1 MKLIQKIQSLRLPI
15 LALIWVCFFF
25 GTTWLAS
32 KQGVKVMPALQLAAI
47 RQFIAA
53 FFYISYFWFK
63 KVPWPKAKQWRTIFI
78 LSILNFVLS
87 NGLST
92 WGVKYISSGLGAVI
106 GAIFPL
112 WIVIIS
118 FFNGERLSKLAV
130 VGLLV
135 SFSGVCI
142 VFFDYLT
149 DFIKPDFQLGIFLSV
164 LATITW
170 AIGSMY
176 TKKKAKNF
184 NPYFSIGLQMLIS
197 SILLFAY
204 TGATGTSISLF
215 QIPSQAW
222 WSIAY
227 LVVFGSITTFIALIY
242 ILQHLPTEV
251 SSIYAYVNPIVAVI
265 LGAIIFN
272 EPFTITLLIGVVVVI
287 LGIYLINR
295 GIKKG
300 S

>member
-1 MKLIQKIQSLRLPI
+1 MKLIQKIQSLGLPI